1 MIAPI
6 DGDWAYPNEQPD
18 ESSRSYTTRMMQRGL
33 DEMQADLAQARAQAL
48 REAAATWELEAH
60 PPAGGLAPMVG
71 ARAARIEAWS

>member
-18 ESSRSYTTRMMQRGL
+18 ESSRSYATRMMQRGL

-48 REAAATWELEAH
+48 REAAATWELEA
-60 PPAGGLAPMVG
+60 PPGGLAPMVG